1 MPNVKVKTIGNREI
15 SCNYEI
21 DDSVKTLK
29 ENIFHK
35 EGIPVEQFKLI
46 YAGQS
51 MDENKKLTDYKVE
64 PGHTLIMVSFLR
76 GG

>member
-1 MPNVKVKTIGNREI
+1 MPIVKVKTIGNREI

-29 ENIFHK
+29 ENIFNK

-46 YAGQS
+46 YSGQP
-51 MDENKKLTDYKVE
+51 MDENKKLADYKVE
-64 PGHTLIMVSFLR
+64 AGHALIMISVLR